1 MNSATFGITLSKLIE
16 SKLYEFQHH
25 VEQNPKNILFFG
37 VFAMESKNK
46 YFILDNWQKKKK
58 KNHITITMELLCI
71 RLLPMI
77 SYEYHK
83 WYAMC
88 LTAAQIHGR

>member
-46 YFILDNWQKKKK
+46 YFILDNWQKKKSHYY
-58 KNHITITMELLCI
+58 NHGVAVHSSIANDILWI
-71 RLLPMI
+71 P
-77 SYEYHK
+77 
-83 WYAMC
+83 
-88 LTAAQIHGR
+88 

>member
-46 YFILDNWQKKKK
+46 YFILDN
-58 KNHITITMELLCI
+58 
-71 RLLPMI
+71 
-77 SYEYHK
+77 
-83 WYAMC
+83 
-88 LTAAQIHGR
+88 

>member
-58 KNHITITMELLCI
+58 KSHYYNHGVAVHSSIANDIVWI
-71 RLLPMI
+71 P
-77 SYEYHK
+77 
-83 WYAMC
+83 
-88 LTAAQIHGR
+88 

>member
-46 YFILDNWQKKKK
+46 YFTLDNWQKKSHYY
-58 KNHITITMELLCI
+58 NHGVAVHSSIANDTLWI
-71 RLLPMI
+71 P
-77 SYEYHK
+77 
-83 WYAMC
+83 
-88 LTAAQIHGR
+88 

>member
-46 YFILDNWQKKKK
+46 YFILDNWQKK
-58 KNHITITMELLCI
+58 NHITITMELLCI
-71 RLLPMI
+71 HLLPMI

-83 WYAMC
+83 RYAMY
-88 LTAAQIHGR
+88 LTAAQIRGR